1 MTGHFLISAES
12 NFSAAHR
19 LPGVP
24 SCDRLH
30 GHNWRVRVTVCVDS
44 DGLDDTGMGVDFRV
58 LEGLAREAVSDFEH
72 HYLNELPPFSDAP
85 PTAERIARIIC
96 DRVGEGLVGVAPD
109 SRVTEVEL
117 WEMPQYRVVYRP
129 E

>member
-1 MTGHFLISAES
+1 MTGHFLLSAES
-12 NFSAAHR
+12 NFSAAHT

-30 GHNWRVRVTVCVDS
+30 GHNWRVRVTVRVDP

-58 LEGLAREAVSDFEH
+58 LERLARNAVTDFEH

-85 PTAERIARIIC
+85 PTAERLARIIY
-96 DRVGEGLVGVAPD
+96 DRVAEGLAGVAAG
-109 SRVTEVEL
+109 SRVTEVAL